1 MTTKLYC
8 YAQVNRKNEIS
19 EFLHIFFLQEKKLQ
33 HLIILNYWA
42 PSIKKTPLKSRK
54 TLNSQDINQSTVL
67 RAMFAKRTAS

>member
-33 HLIILNYWA
+33 HQIILNYWA
-42 PSIKKTPLKSRK
+42 PSIKNPLKSRK